1 MKTNEKNQITLQQY
15 ENVKNLF
22 IKFWGVD
29 NKRISKILN
38 KTPKAF
44 IKYINRYYELKTS
57 YQVIIIDTES
67 EFIATRDTEEQA
79 KELYNKWL
87 AICGNAKVEFKQVEY
102 LKLK

>member
-29 NKRISKILN
+29 SKRISKILN

-44 IKYINRYYELKTS
+44 IKYINKHYELKTS
-57 YQVIIIDTES
+57 YQVIIVDTES

-87 AICGNAKVEFKQVEY
+87 ACGSVKAEYKKVEY

>member
-29 NKRISKILN
+29 SKRISKILN

-44 IKYINRYYELKTS
+44 IKYINKHYELKTS
-57 YQVIIIDTES
+57 YQVIIVDTES

-79 KELYNKWL
+79 KNYIINGLL
-87 AICGNAKVEFKQVEY
+87 VVV
-102 LKLK
+102 LKPNIKKLNI